1 MTMKDQIA
9 TAATLRTASI
19 STSLSSPMFQ
29 IAATF
34 MLGMVMLFGVGFVD
48 MSAVHTAAHDMR
60 HAAGFPC
67 H

>member
-1 MTMKDQIA
+1 MKDQIA
-9 TAATLRTASI
+9 TTATLRTASV

-48 MSAVHTAAHDMR
+48 MSAVHAAAHDMR